1 MVLFKM
7 RTSMSAN
14 IADLIWYIIFVSST
28 PFILLF
34 FPYIIPWYEGGFLMP
49 EMLMVLPVT
58 VGTAPWGV
66 SRTLAY
72 CAVSPSFGRCLGY
85 PRHCRHCT
93 LGCILYSRLLC
104 RFSLLRPLSRV
115 PGTQSIRPSS
125 SNGPRPFRH
134 LQLSYLTEKE
144 TYGV

>member
-58 VGTAPWGV
+58 VGTA
-66 SRTLAY
+66 
-72 CAVSPSFGRCLGY
+72 
-85 PRHCRHCT
+85 T
-93 LGCILYSRLLC
+93 LGCITYSRLLC
-104 RFSLLRPLSRV
+104 RLSLLRPLSRV
-115 PGTQSIRPSS
+115 PASLSALHPGVYLILSPTVPFLPPSA
-125 SNGPRPFRH
+125 
-134 LQLSYLTEKE
+134 
-144 TYGV
+144 VV